1 MKPFFWICMAGAL
14 GAGARYLVSGWALKA
29 LGPGFPYGTFAVN
42 LIGSFFIALLM
53 SLSSTTEIFSPTL
66 YKVAH
71 ITPHA
76 WGIEAFEELILRNGT
91 IADITLELGV
101 LFLFAA
107 VILTLAT
114 WRLRISLTKS

>member
-1 MKPFFWICMAGAL
+1 MIP
-14 GAGARYLVSGWALKA
+14 
-29 LGPGFPYGTFAVN
+29 
-42 LIGSFFIALLM
+42 LM
-53 SLSSTTEIFSPTL
+53 IMEIFSPTL

-76 WGIEAFEELILRNGT
+76 WGIEAFEELILRSGT

-114 WRLRISLTKS
+114 WRLRISLTRS